1 MAPPSSGGASVL
13 ATFSGSRAADPGRLY
28 STQCTQVPAG
38 ASGSSAMRAKAA
50 VPAGAPLQASDGETS
65 TPSQVCFT
73 GIAVPCRNAVL
84 VSENAMRSSPS
95 RTVAAVTFSAMN
107 SSIPR
112 TRPRGL
118 FVAVLLLLTLALAGI
133 IAFEAHRTFLG
144 HRATAERIL
153 QDYARLAAARFAQR
167 TAMNLYYHAFSP
179 AIEAMARAKAGTP
192 GAPLPTP
199 RQLAAGLDQH
209 AADFLKA
216 TRYAL

>member
-95 RTVAAVTFSAMN
+95 RTVASVTVSARTKENAAGRLMLNHIQKLSPRHAVLPVSEDRQAVVRGAAADYLESPCNAVHFSSAMHA
-107 SSIPR
+107 SIPR

-118 FVAVLLLLTLALAGI
+118 FVAVLLL
-133 IAFEAHRTFLG
+133 
-144 HRATAERIL
+144 
-153 QDYARLAAARFAQR
+153 
-167 TAMNLYYHAFSP
+167 
-179 AIEAMARAKAGTP
+179 
-192 GAPLPTP
+192 
-199 RQLAAGLDQH
+199 
-209 AADFLKA
+209 
-216 TRYAL
+216 